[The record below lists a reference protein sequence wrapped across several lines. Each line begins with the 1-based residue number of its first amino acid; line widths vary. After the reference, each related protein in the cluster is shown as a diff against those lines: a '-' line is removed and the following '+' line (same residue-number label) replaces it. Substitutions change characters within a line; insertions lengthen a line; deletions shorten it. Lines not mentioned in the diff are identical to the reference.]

1 MNAMVTFTKQGPIA
15 EALVDNPPVN
25 ATSAGVRQG
34 LVDAMQQFNADPEL
48 KVLIVRCA
56 GRTFIAGADIK
67 EFGGPMVG
75 PNLTEA
81 IALLDACEK
90 PVIAAVHGTVL
101 GGGFEDRKSVV

>member
-1 MNAMVTFTKQGPIA
+1 MSTMVTFTTDGPVA

-34 LVDAMQQFNADPEL
+34 LVDAMQAFNADPAL
-48 KVLIVRCA
+48 KVLIIRCA

-67 EFGGPMVG
+67 EFGKPMVG

-81 IALLDACEK
+81 IAMIDASEK
-90 PVIAAVHGTVL
+90 PVIAEIVCGI
-101 GGGFEDRKSVV
+101 RKVKGWP